1 MTGTAAAAHPTPLA
15 AAAAQLRQH
24 LRRRWLAQPTGVAE
38 DRRARRAGGAP
49 RVVTLG
55 DVAAPAVADP
65 NRCAATVHLTA
76 ATVLIGPLGGTA
88 GRACGHCLAIRWQR
102 LRSRSQRDALE
113 VGGQTTAVGPW
124 PQLTAYQLDAVWELY
139 RASHTGPPLPPPPS
153 WDRHSIPLPRVSQ
166 LDLASLRVRT
176 YPLLAEPCC
185 PSCARQRPDTPDPL
199 VLAHQPRPKPRPD
212 TYRLRTPDDYPLP
225 AAALVNP
232 VCGAVGAGTALTV
245 TSPTTAPVTGSVFIR
260 GYGGLLDVSWSGQ
273 SSGYDA
279 SRALAHLEGLERY
292 AGTHRRR
299 NLTPVLAAYADLG
312 PEALHPDRCGR
323 HPDDVYE
330 TDLILRRFDP
340 ERPIPWVWGQNLHT
354 GRPVLVPRRLCFY
367 SSPAAG
373 DTFVLSSSSGCATG
387 SCLPEAVLFGLL
399 ELIERD
405 AFLLAWYG
413 NLTLPRIDLDTC
425 PSTVRALVD
434 RAELQGYRLHA
445 FDTRID
451 LDVPVVTSL
460 AVRHDGGPGLLSFAA
475 AAHLDPR
482 QAVTGALAEAL
493 TYIPHQPTTVRR
505 RRAELERMADDYTLV
520 RRLPDHSALFGLPR
534 MAVHAGSYLDD
545 RDTLPIEHLFACYR
559 PPGTPDLRDDLRR
572 VLDLLAARGFEAI
585 MVDQTTPE
593 QEAVGLRSVCTIV
606 PGLLPIDFGWIRQRA
621 PHLPRLRT
629 APAVAGLTDTDL
641 ADTDLRLVPHPFP

>member
-1 MTGTAAAAHPTPLA
+1 MTATAAAAARPTPLSA
-15 AAAAQLRQH
+15 AAAHLQQH
-24 LRRRWLAQPTGVAE
+24 LRHRWTAQPTG
-38 DRRARRAGGAP
+38 GKP
-49 RVVTLG
+49 RVVALG
-55 DVAAPAVADP
+55 DTDALAAPAAADP
-65 NRCAATVHLTA
+65 DRRDATVHLTA
-76 ATVLIGPLGGTA
+76 ATVLIGPSSSTA
-88 GRACGHCLAIRWQR
+88 GPACGHCLAIRWQR
-102 LRSRSQRDALE
+102 LRTRSQRDALE
-113 VGGQTTAVGPW
+113 VGDQTIAVGPW
-124 PQLTAYQLDAVWELY
+124 PQLTTYQLDAVWELY

-153 WDRHSIPLPRVSQ
+153 WDRHSTPLPRVSQ
-166 LDLASLRVRT
+166 LDLASLRIRT
-176 YPLLAEPCC
+176 YPVLAEPRC

-212 TYRLRTPDDYPLP
+212 TYRLSTPDGYPLP
-225 AAALVNP
+225 ATALVNP
-232 VCGAVGAGTALTV
+232 VCGALGAGTALTI

-279 SRALAHLEGLERY
+279 SRSLAYLEGLERY

-299 NLTPVLAAYADLG
+299 NTTPVVAAYADLDTD
-312 PEALHPDRCGR
+312 ALHPDRCGS
-323 HPDDVYE
+323 HPDEVYD
-330 TDLILRRFDP
+330 TDPILRRFDP
-340 ERPIPWVWGQNLHT
+340 QRPIPWVWGQNLHT
-354 GRPVLVPRRLCFY
+354 GKPVLVPRRLCFY

-387 SCLPEAVLFGLL
+387 SCLEEAALFGML

-425 PSTVRALVD
+425 PPVVRALVD
-434 RAELQGYRLHA
+434 RAELQGYRLYA
-445 FDTRID
+445 FDNRID

-482 QAVTGALAEAL
+482 QAVIGALAEAL
-493 TYIPHQPTTVRR
+493 TYIPHQPATVRR

-534 MAVHAGSYLDD
+534 MAVHAESYLDD
-545 RDTLPIEHLFACYR
+545 RGTLPIEHAFTGYR

-572 VLDLLAARGFEAI
+572 VLDLLDARGLEAI

-629 APAVAGLTDTDL
+629 APAVAGL
-641 ADTDLRLVPHPFP
+641 ADTELTDADFRLVPHPFP